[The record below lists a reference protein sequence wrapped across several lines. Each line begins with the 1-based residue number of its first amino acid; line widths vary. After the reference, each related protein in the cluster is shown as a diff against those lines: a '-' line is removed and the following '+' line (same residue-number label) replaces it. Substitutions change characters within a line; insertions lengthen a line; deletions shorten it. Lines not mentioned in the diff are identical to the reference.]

1 MSCSPWGA
9 RRPCPVLRA
18 DAWEVMMSVVYSR
31 NRFFDVENWTGA
43 EVLGSFEDV
52 VHVDD
57 ASDLTVF
64 EAYEVSIEDS
74 WPSFIRDQSL

>member
-1 MSCSPWGA
+1 
-9 RRPCPVLRA
+9 
-18 DAWEVMMSVVYSR
+18 MMSVVYSR
-31 NRFFDVENWTGA
+31 NKLFDVENWAGA
-43 EVLGSFEDV
+43 EVLGGFEDV

-74 WPSFIRDQSL
+74 WPNFIRDQSL